1 MSAKPKGLDRIN
13 AAAAKVIGSKGF
25 AEATT
30 LEIAAAAGVSEG
42 LIFRYYKTKLDLG
55 QALFKKH
62 YQEVL
67 DRLVQ
72 TALKHEDPIQRVRGV
87 AKDFYLWFDENRDV
101 AQFLIRTH
109 QEFLDKT
116 DHQQGFMFLAGVAL
130 KQILGE
136 ALFLLFPSDIMAAM
150 LVGAF
155 LQVCVECMHGQV
167 QGPLA
172 PQMEG
177 IIDAMTSLLSRA
189 APAAKGKESES
200 QDQQ

>member
-1 MSAKPKGLDRIN
+1 MSVKPKGLDRIN
-13 AAAAKVIGSKGF
+13 AAAVKVIGAKGF

-55 QALFKKH
+55 LALFKRH

-67 DRLVQ
+67 DRLTQ
-72 TALKHEDPIQRVRGV
+72 MALKHEDPIQRVRGV

-116 DHQQGFMFLAGVAL
+116 EQQQGLWFWPG
-130 KQILGE
+130 
-136 ALFLLFPSDIMAAM
+136 S
-150 LVGAF
+150 
-155 LQVCVECMHGQV
+155 H
-167 QGPLA
+167 
-172 PQMEG
+172 
-177 IIDAMTSLLSRA
+177 
-189 APAAKGKESES
+189 
-200 QDQQ
+200 